1 MNRQKWDS
9 GLVARTIR
17 QLHEQGVDV
26 SYGSMVKSHQ
36 PVVLAARHYFGS
48 YKLAVETAGIDYAS
62 IRLRPKWTAVKV
74 IKMVRD
80 AAETGV
86 ALNHRAVFDRGD
98 DLGKAAIAASRTRLF
113 GSWDDTLFA
122 AGLDPKKIARQKKW
136 SANTVLHVLSARRS
150 LNQPL
155 NGAAVQKEIPSLYM
169 AAVRW
174 FGSYDQALAAAAIN
188 PDQVRLI
195 KKWTR
200 ARVVRGLREFQTLHG
215 WISYRS
221 LHRADEALLS
231 ATRRFFGTFTQAA
244 GELRLKTTQP
254 AEDRQGWLFLKP
266 EPAVQIGTEIARRN
280 PVAVRQS
287 RNSAPILPDSADIPL
302 LFSA

>member
-1 MNRQKWDS
+1 
-9 GLVARTIR
+9 
-17 QLHEQGVDV
+17 
-26 SYGSMVKSHQ
+26 MVKSHQ
-36 PVVLAARHYFGS
+36 PVVLAARHYFKS
-48 YKLAVETAGIDYAS
+48 YKIAVETAGIDYAS

-98 DLGKAAIAASRTRLF
+98 DLGKAAIAAARDRLF
-113 GSWDDTLFA
+113 GSWDDALFA
-122 AGLDPKKIARQKKW
+122 AGLDPTKIARQKKW
-136 SANTVLHVLSARRS
+136 SANTVLHVLSARQS

-174 FGSYDQALAAAAIN
+174 FGSYDDALTAAAIDPAN
-188 PDQVRLI
+188 VRLI

-200 ARVVRGLREFQTLHG
+200 SRVVRGLREFQASHG
-215 WISYRS
+215 WISYRT
-221 LHRADEALLS
+221 LHRGDESLLS
-231 ATRRFFGTFTQAA
+231 ATRRFFGTFTKAA
-244 GELRLKTTQP
+244 EELRLKTTRP
-254 AEDRQGWLFLKP
+254 MEDRQGWLFITP
-266 EPAVQIGTEIARRN
+266 E
-280 PVAVRQS
+280 PVAVFAQS
-287 RNSAPILPDSADIPL
+287 VTRRSPSAPRNGLQTPSLPPESFTTPM

>member
-1 MNRQKWDS
+1 MIRQKWDS

-36 PVVLAARHYFGS
+36 ALVLAARHYFGS

-86 ALNHRAVFDRGD
+86 PLNHRAVFDRGD
-98 DLGKAAIAASRTRLF
+98 DLGKAAIAAARSRLF
-113 GSWDDTLFA
+113 GSWDDALFA
-122 AGLDPKKIARQKKW
+122 AGLDPDKIARQKKW
-136 SANTVLHVLSARRS
+136 SANTVLHVLSARRA

-169 AAVRW
+169 AASRW
-174 FGSYDQALAAAAIN
+174 FGSYDKALSAAAI
-188 PDQVRLI
+188 DLDHIRLV

-200 ARVVRGLREFQTLHG
+200 ARVVRGLREFQSRHG
-215 WISYRS
+215 WISYRT
-221 LHRADEALLS
+221 LQRGDEPLLS
-231 ATRRFFGTFTQAA
+231 ATRRFFGTFTRAA
-244 GELRLKTTQP
+244 EELRLKTARP
-254 AEDRQGWLFLKP
+254 ADDFQGWLFTKP
-266 EPAVQIGTEIARRN
+266 EANTRVNLPKPAVTRS
-280 PVAVRQS
+280 S
-287 RNSAPILPDSADIPL
+287 RPLHHLPSSGYEMPM